1 MTFLTPELMK
11 GTDWR
16 GFERAVARVMLHCGW
31 KNVTVIGESGD
42 KGADIIASRG
52 TNEKRE
58 TWVTQVKAVTGGKYV
73 GVAGINEATQAQA
86 VYNAHIAVLATNGD
100 FTRSVETRQTALIN
114 AGFNVK
120 RWNGTFL
127 KQLLDKAAALP
138 VHRKQPRPYQEDVIK
153 KSLIAFDEGK
163 NKVQYVVATGLG
175 KTLIAAEL
183 VQELRKRGCKSF
195 LVLCHAQD
203 LALQL
208 EESFWAQIDKDIP
221 TRYFFDGIPPLVYEG
236 VNFGLYQTLRNW
248 LSGLEPNSFDVIIID
263 EAHHA
268 MAHGFRA
275 CLEHLTPKFLVG
287 MTATPWRGDGVSID
301 QLFGEPI
308 AKVSLVDGMSF
319 GYLAQVDYRLYCDN
333 IDWQAIPNL
342 TSERLTI
349 RDLNKYLFLPQRDEA
364 ILSEVI
370 RNIKEL
376 ENPRVAIF
384 SPSVEHARRFAEV
397 LSAAGI
403 PCRSLSGVDKVERRR
418 RLLEFSSGRLT
429 AVTAVD
435 VLNEGI
441 DVPDVN
447 LMIFMRATHSRR
459 IFVQQLGRGLRLA
472 PNKEKV
478 IVLDFVSDI
487 RRLAEIVELDRE
499 IKKENTKRT
508 VYLESK
514 VAFSDIRAQTFIES
528 WLEDVTNLA
537 ESDESEKLKFPEV
550 FE

>member
-1 MTFLTPELMK
+1 MTFLTSEIMK

-16 GFERAVARVMLHCGW
+16 AFERAVARVMLHCGW
-31 KNVTVIGESGD
+31 KDVSVIGESGD
-42 KGADIIASRG
+42 KGADIIASRE
-52 TNEKRE
+52 TNGKRE
-58 TWVTQVKAVTGGKYV
+58 TWVTQVKAITGGKYV
-73 GVAGINEATQAQA
+73 GVAGVNEATQAQA
-86 VYNAHIAVLATNGD
+86 VYNAHVAVLATNGD
-100 FTRSVETRQTALIN
+100 FTRSVETRQATLTA

-127 KQLLDKAAALP
+127 RQILDKASSLP
-138 VHRKQPRPYQEDVIK
+138 IHRKEPRQYQKDVIE
-153 KSLIAFDEGK
+153 KSLMAFDEGK

-183 VQELRKRGCKSF
+183 IEELRKRGCKSF

-208 EESFWAQIDKDIP
+208 EQSFWSQIDKEIP
-221 TRYFFDGIPPLVYEG
+221 TRYFFDGVPPLVYDG
-236 VNFGLYQTLRNW
+236 VNFGLYQTLRGW

-308 AKVSLVDGMSF
+308 AKVSLVDGMSL

-333 IDWQAIPNL
+333 IDWRSIPDL
-342 TSERLTI
+342 TSERLTV
-349 RDLNKYLFLPQRDEA
+349 RDLNKQLFLPQRDEA
-364 ILSEVI
+364 ILNEVI
-370 RNIKEL
+370 RNIKEISA
-376 ENPRVAIF
+376 PRVAIF
-384 SPSVEHARRFAEV
+384 SPSIEHARRFAEV

-403 PCRSLSGVDKVERRR
+403 PCRSLSGIDKVERRR
-418 RLLEFSSGRLT
+418 RLLEFASGRLT

-487 RRLAEIVELDRE
+487 RRLAEVVELDRE

-508 VYLESK
+508 IYLRSN
-514 VAFSDIRAQTFIES
+514 VAFSDIRAQKFIES
-528 WLEDVTNLA
+528 WIEDITNLA
-537 ESDESEKLKFPEV
+537 ETDESEKLKFPEV

>member
-16 GFERAVARVMLHCGW
+16 AFERAVARVMLHCGW
-31 KNVTVIGESGD
+31 KDVAVIGESGD
-42 KGADIIASRG
+42 KGADIIASRESNG
-52 TNEKRE
+52 KRE

-100 FTRSVETRQTALIN
+100 FTQSVESRQNTLIN

-120 RWNGTFL
+120 RWNGIFL
-127 KQLLDKAAALP
+127 KQLLDKAASLP
-138 VHRKQPRPYQEDVIK
+138 FHRKQPRQYQEDVIR
-153 KSLIAFDEGK
+153 KSLVAFDEGK

-183 VQELRKRGCKSF
+183 VQELRERGCKSF

-208 EESFWAQIDKDIP
+208 EQSFWEQIDKDIP
-221 TRYFFDGIPPLVYEG
+221 TRYFFGGSAPLIYNG

-248 LSGLEPNSFDVIIID
+248 LSGLESDSFDVIIID

-275 CLEHLTPKFLVG
+275 CLEHLTPKFLIG

-308 AKVSLVDGMSF
+308 AKVSLVDGMSL

-364 ILSEVI
+364 VLSEVI

-376 ENPRVAIF
+376 DNPRVVIF
-384 SPSVEHARRFAEV
+384 SPSIEHSRRFSEV

-478 IVLDFVSDI
+478 IVLDFVSDV
-487 RRLAEIVELDRE
+487 RRLAEIAELNKE

-508 VYLESK
+508 VYLKSK
-514 VAFSDIRAQTFIES
+514 VAFSDIRAQAFIET

-537 ESDESEKLKFPEV
+537 ETDESEKLKFPEV

>member
-1 MTFLTPELMK
+1 MK

-16 GFERAVARVMLHCGW
+16 AFERAVARVMLHCGW
-31 KNVTVIGESGD
+31 KDVAVIGESGD
-42 KGADIIASRG
+42 KGADIIASRESNG
-52 TNEKRE
+52 KRE

-100 FTRSVETRQTALIN
+100 FTQSVESRQNTLIN

-120 RWNGTFL
+120 RWNGIFL
-127 KQLLDKAAALP
+127 KQLLDKAASLP
-138 VHRKQPRPYQEDVIK
+138 FHRKQPRQYQEDVIR
-153 KSLIAFDEGK
+153 KSLVAFDEGK

-183 VQELRKRGCKSF
+183 VQELRERGCKSF

-208 EESFWAQIDKDIP
+208 EQSFWEQIDKDIP
-221 TRYFFDGIPPLVYEG
+221 TRYFFGGSAPLIYNG

-248 LSGLEPNSFDVIIID
+248 LSGLESDSFDVIIID

-275 CLEHLTPKFLVG
+275 CLEHLTPKFLIG

-308 AKVSLVDGMSF
+308 AKVSLVDGMSL

-364 ILSEVI
+364 VLSEVI

-376 ENPRVAIF
+376 DNPRVVIF
-384 SPSVEHARRFAEV
+384 SPSIEHSRRFSEV

-478 IVLDFVSDI
+478 IVLDFVSDV
-487 RRLAEIVELDRE
+487 RRLAEIAELNKE

-508 VYLESK
+508 VYLKSK
-514 VAFSDIRAQTFIES
+514 VAFSDIRAQAFIET

-537 ESDESEKLKFPEV
+537 ETDESEKLKFPEV